1 MSLLSPDR
9 LGVALFPDRLVLAR
23 ASGSLRR
30 HLKHKEIV
38 AVGPARANTPLWRPA
53 IDALAGKVAAG
64 TASGAEVTVVL
75 SNFFVHY
82 ALVPWSDAL
91 DSDEEKTAFARHC
104 FVRVHGAEAESWVL
118 KLGASS
124 PGKPRLACAI
134 EATLIDA
141 LNEVMTPVGRRY
153 RSLQPHLMAS
163 FNRWRTRLGEKP
175 SWFVVAEPGLLCLA
189 LLRDGQWQSL
199 RTIKVGPDWLNEL
212 PGALTRE
219 ACLADDPAEC
229 DEVLV
234 FAPEAPHPA
243 LLNAGKWRIKNL
255 LPVLLPGMAAGVDA
269 PYSIALGA

>member
-1 MSLLSPDR
+1 MSLLWPDR

-23 ASGSLRR
+23 AGGRVRR
-30 HLKHKEIV
+30 HLKHKETV
-38 AVGPARANTPLWRPA
+38 AAGPARAAAPLWRPA

-64 TASGAEVTVVL
+64 TALNADVTVVL

-82 ALVPWSDAL
+82 ALLPWSDAL
-91 DSDEEKTAFARHC
+91 ESEAEETAFARHC

-118 KLGASS
+118 KLSASN

-134 EATLIDA
+134 EAPLIDA
-141 LNEVMTPVGRRY
+141 LNEVMAPVGRRY

-199 RTIKVGPDWLNEL
+199 RTIKVGSDWLNEL
-212 PGALTRE
+212 PGVLTRE
-219 ACLADDPAEC
+219 ACLVDNYSEC
-229 DEVLV
+229 DDVLL
-234 FAPEAPHPA
+234 FAPETPHPA
-243 LLNAGKWRIKNL
+243 LLNAGNWRIRNL
-255 LPVLLPGMAAGVDA
+255 LPVLLPGMAPGVDA